1 MLFIRPI
8 LALVTHLIDMLFV
21 AIGSKT
27 IHYLEEEWC
36 RQCEVI
42 GNGFLHHLYR
52 VKGTNVKY
60 GSLDYVHKW

>member
-1 MLFIRPI
+1 MLLIHSI
-8 LALVTHLIDMLFV
+8 LALFTHLIDMLFV